1 MNHLIIAPVL
11 LPCLTA
17 VLLLFLAKQD
27 KAIQRAVS
35 VLSTLALLAVSIALV
50 AEAAKGGF
58 GVYSLGDWPVPF
70 GIILVLDRLS
80 AGMVL
85 LTSVV
90 AVGSLLYAVQGW
102 DLKGTNFHAL
112 FQFQLMGL
120 NGAFLTGDI
129 FNLFVFFEVL
139 LIASYGLLLHGGG
152 ADRVRAGLHYV
163 VVNLTGSALFLIALG
178 IIYGT
183 FGTLNMADMAAKAAG
198 IAPESVPL
206 AQAGAFLLLVVFSIK
221 AAVLPLYFWLP
232 GAYRSA
238 SAPVAALFAIMTKVG
253 IYSILR
259 VFTLVFGPE
268 GGVLAD
274 IALPILVPAGLLTL
288 GLAALGALAAKDLR
302 TLLAYLVIVSVGTLL
317 VALGISGQGALAAGL
332 YYLVHSTV
340 VVAGLFL
347 LAELI
352 RNQRGDRGDTL
363 LPAPP
368 VRQPAILGSLFF
380 LGAMGVAGLPPLS
393 GFLGKALLLR
403 SAVDS
408 PHVAWIFGVVLLGSL
423 LSLVALSRAGS
434 VLFWK
439 TEGSREPEGGVVSA
453 TGGALLPVI
462 LFLGMTS
469 VLVLAA
475 GPIYTFADA
484 IAAQLANPAGYIS
497 GVLGGGS

>member
-1 MNHLIIAPVL
+1 MNHLMIAPVL

-27 KAIQRAVS
+27 KGIQRAVS
-35 VLSTLALLAVSIALV
+35 VLSTFAMVAISLALV
-50 AEAAKGGF
+50 AQAGQGGY
-58 GVYSLGDWPVPF
+58 GVYALGDWPIPF

-90 AVGSLLYAVQGW
+90 AVGSLLYAIQGW
-102 DLKGTNFHAL
+102 DLKGTNYHAL
-112 FQFQLMGL
+112 FQFQIMGL

-152 ADRVRAGLHYV
+152 ADRVRAGLQYV
-163 VVNLTGSALFLIALG
+163 VVNLTGSAFFLIALG

-183 FGTLNMADMAAKAAG
+183 LGTLNMADMAAKAST
-198 IAPESVPL
+198 INPELVPVL
-206 AQAGAFLLLVVFSIK
+206 QAGAFLLLVVFSIK

-232 GAYRSA
+232 GAYRAA

-253 IYSILR
+253 VYSILR

-268 GGVLAD
+268 GGAVAN
-274 IALPILVPAGLLTL
+274 IALPILIPAGLLTL
-288 GLAALGALAAKDLR
+288 GMAALGALAARDLR

-317 VALGISGQGALAAGL
+317 VALGISGQEALAAGL
-332 YYLVHSTV
+332 YYMAHSTV

-352 RNQRGDRGDTL
+352 KDQRGAREDTL
-363 LPAPP
+363 LPAPA

-393 GFLGKALLLR
+393 GFVGKALVLR

-408 PHVAWIFGVVLLGSL
+408 PHMGWIFGVILGGSL

-439 TEGSREPEGGVVSA
+439 TEGSGDARNPAATA

-462 LFLGMTS
+462 LFVGFTAI
-469 VLVLAA
+469 LVLAA
-475 GPIYTFADA
+475 GPIYAYLDA
-484 IAAQLANPAGYIS
+484 MAGQLADPTGYIS
-497 GVLGGGS
+497 GVLGGGN